1 MLSDFFSCIYSVTLF
16 SSILS
21 LVSQTHNPCPK
32 ILQPLNKNLPI
43 KNYRQNFAP

>member
-1 MLSDFFSCIYSVTLF
+1 MLSDFFSCIYCVNLI

-21 LVSQTHNPCPK
+21 LVPKTHNPCPK
-32 ILQPLNKNLPI
+32 NLQSLHKNLPI

>member
-1 MLSDFFSCIYSVTLF
+1 MLSDFFSCIYSVTLIF
-16 SSILS
+16 SILS
-21 LVSQTHNPCPK
+21 LVPQTHNPCPK